1 MTDKLGNNV
10 GSTFDDDLYAF
21 VKAAAALSNTD
32 VSGYIRAAMI
42 DLRDKQRNETKVW
55 QNVFERQIQI
65 IYKINRINEGI
76 TNALLQPQHC
86 RF

>member
-42 DLRDKQRNETKVW
+42 DLRDKQKNETKVW

-76 TNALLQPQHC
+76 TNALLQP
-86 RF
+86 

>member
-42 DLRDKQRNETKVW
+42 DLRDKQLNETKVW

-65 IYKINRINEGI
+65 IYKINWINEGI
-76 TNALLQPQHC
+76 TNALLQP
-86 RF
+86 

>member
-65 IYKINRINEGI
+65 IYKINWINEGI
-76 TNALLQPQHC
+76 TNALLQP
-86 RF
+86 

>member
-10 GSTFDDDLYAF
+10 GSTVDDDLYAI

-55 QNVFERQIQI
+55 QNVFERQI
-65 IYKINRINEGI
+65 
-76 TNALLQPQHC
+76 
-86 RF
+86 

>member
-32 VSGYIRAAMI
+32 VSGYIIAAMI

-55 QNVFERQIQI
+55 QNVFERQI
-65 IYKINRINEGI
+65 
-76 TNALLQPQHC
+76 
-86 RF
+86 

>member
-1 MTDKLGNNV
+1 MTEKLGNNV

-76 TNALLQPQHC
+76 TNALLQP
-86 RF
+86 

>member
-76 TNALLQPQHC
+76 TNALLQP
-86 RF
+86 

>member
-1 MTDKLGNNV
+1 MTEKLGNNV

-42 DLRDKQRNETKVW
+42 DLRDKQKNETKVW

-76 TNALLQPQHC
+76 TNALLQP
-86 RF
+86 

>member
-1 MTDKLGNNV
+1 MTEKLGNNV

-42 DLRDKQRNETKVW
+42 DLRDKQRVAMFLVRECPCRGSSHIVKNDSYEYDQMCLVC
-55 QNVFERQIQI
+55 FERI
-65 IYKINRINEGI
+65 
-76 TNALLQPQHC
+76 
-86 RF
+86 